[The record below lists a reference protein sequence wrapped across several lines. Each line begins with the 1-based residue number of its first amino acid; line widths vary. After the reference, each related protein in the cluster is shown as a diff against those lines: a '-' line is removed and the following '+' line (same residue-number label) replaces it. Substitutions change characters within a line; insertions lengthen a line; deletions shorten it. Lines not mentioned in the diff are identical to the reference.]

1 MPRRIVQNAL
11 SERFQVQ
18 QMRMHGVLLS
28 EIKRKVPVQK
38 LQTSKLSNKRNCNG
52 QVTLKTDNLALGNLP
67 LPDYAN
73 LKIIEIL
80 LNTNVKL

>member
-11 SERFQVQ
+11 SQRFQVQ

-38 LQTSKLSNKRNCNG
+38 LQTSKLCNKRNSNE
-52 QVTLKTDNLALGNLP
+52 QVTFETDSLAVGNLIFF
-67 LPDYAN
+67 
-73 LKIIEIL
+73 KR
-80 LNTNVKL
+80 

>member
-38 LQTSKLSNKRNCNG
+38 LQTSKLSNKRNYNR
-52 QVTLKTDNLALGNLP
+52 QVTFEADSMAVGNLP
-67 LPDYAN
+67 F
-73 LKIIEIL
+73 L
-80 LNTNVKL
+80 LHLA